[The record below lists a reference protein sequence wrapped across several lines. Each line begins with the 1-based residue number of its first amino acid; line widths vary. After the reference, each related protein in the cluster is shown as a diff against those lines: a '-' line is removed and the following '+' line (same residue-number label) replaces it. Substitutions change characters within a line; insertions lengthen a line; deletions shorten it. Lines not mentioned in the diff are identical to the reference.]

1 MTESFPI
8 TMHYGNPSPDETA
21 ELIQLLA
28 GAWMGVA
35 PRGAS
40 IMPPGLSRA
49 EQHRILKAVF
59 AAEFRSNWK
68 SEALRWCT
76 DQDGRIAAF
85 ACLDPLHGGNM
96 AAGAGEVP
104 ITPEELEAFLPGV
117 PASYRQRLIVIVKQ
131 LIISDE
137 RAWSGITHAALAGDG
152 RIFEIRGVGVHPDQ
166 KGRGI
171 GARFMKELLA
181 EATGALVTITTQNM
195 AAARFYQR
203 LGFEV
208 ILEEEWTLP
217 YPEGT
222 ETLPHWVMSTLA
234 PGVNSGPCDR
244 V

>member
-8 TMHYGNPSPDETA
+8 TMHYGSPSPAETT
-21 ELIQLLA
+21 ELIELLA

-49 EQHRILKAVF
+49 EQHEILEAVF

-76 DQDGRIAAF
+76 DQDERMAAF
-85 ACLDPLHGGNM
+85 ACLDPLHGGHI

-104 ITPEELEAFLPGV
+104 ITPEEMEAFLPGV
-117 PASYRQRLIVIVKQ
+117 SASYHRRLIVLVKQ
-131 LIISDE
+131 SIVSDE
-137 RAWSGITHAALAGDG
+137 RAWSGITHAARAGDG

-171 GARFMKELLA
+171 GARFMKALLT
-181 EATGALVTITTQNM
+181 EAAGALVTITTQNM
-195 AAARFYQR
+195 GAANFYQC

-217 YPEGT
+217 YAEGA

-234 PGVNSGPCDR
+234 PGVNSGPCDP

>member
-1 MTESFPI
+1 MAESFPI
-8 TMHYGNPSPDETA
+8 TTHYGSPGPYETT
-21 ELIQLLA
+21 ELIEILA

-40 IMPPGLSRA
+40 IMPPGLSCA
-49 EQHRILKAVF
+49 EQHRILEAVF

-85 ACLDPLHGGNM
+85 ACLDPLHGGHI

-104 ITPEELEAFLPGV
+104 ITPEEMEAFLPGV
-117 PASYRQRLIVIVKQ
+117 PASYHQRLIVLVKQ

-137 RAWSGITHAALAGDG
+137 RAWSGINRAARAGDG

-171 GARFMKELLA
+171 GARFMKALLA
-181 EATGALVTITTQNM
+181 EAAGVLVTITTQNRG
-195 AAARFYQR
+195 AARFYQR

-217 YPEGT
+217 YAEGA

-234 PGVNSGPCDR
+234 PGVNSAPCDP

>member
-1 MTESFPI
+1 MAESFPI
-8 TMHYGNPSPDETA
+8 TMHFGNPSLDETT
-21 ELIQLLA
+21 ELIELLA

-40 IMPPGLSRA
+40 IMPPGLSCS
-49 EQHRILKAVF
+49 EQRRILEAVF
-59 AAEFRSNWK
+59 AAEFRGNWK

-76 DQDGRIAAF
+76 DKDGRIAAF
-85 ACLDPLHGGNM
+85 ACLDPLDGDNI

-104 ITPEELEAFLPGV
+104 ITLEEMEAFLPGV
-117 PASYRQRLIVIVKQ
+117 PASYHQRLIVLVKRLIV
-131 LIISDE
+131 SDE
-137 RAWSGITHAALAGDG
+137 CAWSGITHAALGGDG

-171 GARFMKELLA
+171 GARFMKALLA
-181 EATGALVTITTQNM
+181 EAAGALVTITTQNIG
-195 AAARFYQR
+195 AAHFYQH

-217 YPEGT
+217 YAEGV

-234 PGVNSGPCDR
+234 PGLKSGSL
-244 V
+244 